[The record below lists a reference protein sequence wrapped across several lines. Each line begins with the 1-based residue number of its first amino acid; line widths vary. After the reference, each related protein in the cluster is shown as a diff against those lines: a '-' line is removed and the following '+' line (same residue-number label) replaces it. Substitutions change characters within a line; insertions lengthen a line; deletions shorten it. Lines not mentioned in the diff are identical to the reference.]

1 MATKAE
7 TKKLLHAR
15 AKHYRAMG
23 KTGLARLY
31 DSDVAFNISEL
42 YEKHVHDEASAI
54 EYTRGMIEFLLLSV
68 FGMYQPSSTPP
79 KEAWYKSQDLLRQVL
94 HAEVDHIHKQVVEH
108 AEGGNNGTPH

>member
-68 FGMYQPSSTPP
+68 FGMYQ
-79 KEAWYKSQDLLRQVL
+79 DLLRQVL